1 MSSRRPEPT
10 VEGRTRR
17 ANKGEERRA
26 AILEAVE
33 RLLED
38 RSLDEISISDIS
50 RAAGVT
56 RSAFYFYFDN
66 KAKAVAALSR
76 TVYREMQ
83 EGARDYLE
91 RVGSPR
97 EMIERLISEVI
108 ATWERHPNL
117 YRALRDARESDPAVR
132 EMWDYDR
139 FSYVDPVA
147 SVIDAERA
155 SGRAIDGPDSRALA
169 VVLLDM
175 NDRAVE
181 SLSRG
186 GAGALTPAAAR
197 EALVAVWLN
206 TIYGSKQ

>member
-1 MSSRRPEPT
+1 MSSRPAST
-10 VEGRTRR
+10 DATRTRR

-33 RLLED
+33 SLLED
-38 RSLDEISISDIS
+38 HALDEISISDIS

-56 RSAFYFYFDN
+56 RSGFYFYFDN

-76 TVYREMQ
+76 TVYGEMQ
-83 EGARDYLE
+83 EGARAYLG

-97 EMIERLISEVI
+97 EMIAGLITEVI
-108 ATWERHPNL
+108 STWERHPNL
-117 YRALRDARESDPAVR
+117 YRALRDARDSDPAVR
-132 EMWDYDR
+132 EMWDGDR
-139 FSYVDPVA
+139 SSFIEPVA

-155 SGRAIDGPDSRALA
+155 SGRAVDGPDSRALA

-186 GAGALTPAAAR
+186 GPGALTPEAAN

-206 TIYGSKQ
+206 TIYGSKL

>member
-1 MSSRRPEPT
+1 MSTRPAADEP
-10 VEGRTRR
+10 RTRR
-17 ANKGEERRA
+17 AHKGEERRA

-33 RLLED
+33 TLLED
-38 RSLDEISISDIS
+38 HTLDEISINDIS

-56 RSAFYFYFDN
+56 RSGFYFYFDN

-83 EGARDYLE
+83 DGARAYLD

-97 EMIERLISEVI
+97 QMIEGLISEVI

-117 YRALRDARESDPAVR
+117 YRALRDARDRDPSVR
-132 EMWDYDR
+132 QMWDDDR
-139 FSYVDPVA
+139 SSYVDPVA
-147 SVIDAERA
+147 AVIDAERE
-155 SGRAIDGPDSRALA
+155 SGRAVAGPDSRALA

-186 GAGALTPAAAR
+186 GPGALAPDAAR

>member
-1 MSSRRPEPT
+1 MSSRHPVPT
-10 VEGRTRR
+10 VEPRSRR

-26 AILEAVE
+26 AILDAIE

-76 TVYREMQ
+76 TVLGEMQ
-83 EGARDYLE
+83 EAARAYLE

-97 EMIERLISEVI
+97 EMIEGLIADVI
-108 ATWERHPNL
+108 GTWERHPNL
-117 YRALRDARESDPAVR
+117 YRALRDARDSDPTVR
-132 EMWDYDR
+132 EMWDQDW
-139 FSYVDPVA
+139 FGFVDPVA
-147 SVIDAERA
+147 SVIDAEREA
-155 SGRAIDGPDSRALA
+155 GRAADGPDSRALA

-186 GAGALTPAAAR
+186 GPRALDPGTVR

-206 TIYGSKQ
+206 TIYGSKL

>member
-1 MSSRRPEPT
+1 MSSHPASSDET
-10 VEGRTRR
+10 RTRR

-26 AILEAVE
+26 AILDAVE

-38 RSLDEISISDIS
+38 RTLDEINISDIS

-56 RSAFYFYFDN
+56 RSGFYFYFDN

-76 TVYREMQ
+76 TVYGEMQ
-83 EGARDYLE
+83 EGARGYLARE
-91 RVGSPR
+91 GSPR
-97 EMIERLISEVI
+97 EMIDGLITEVI
-108 ATWERHPNL
+108 GTWERHPNL
-117 YRALRDARESDPAVR
+117 YRALRDARDSDPTVR
-132 EMWDYDR
+132 EMWDHDR
-139 FSYVDPVA
+139 FSFVDPVV
-147 SVIDAERA
+147 SVIDAERT
-155 SGRAIDGPDSRALA
+155 SGRAADGPDSRALA

-186 GAGALTPAAAR
+186 GPEALTPETAR

-206 TIYGSKQ
+206 SIYGSKL